1 MDSTGLAA
9 TTWDNFAGDGPF
21 CEHDLFLRLIQQ
33 SPGKVL
39 DVGFGTGRLML
50 SYLAAGIDVEGV
62 DSSGEMLAICRQK
75 AFERGL
81 SPVLYQQRMQALD
94 LGGRY

>member
-9 TTWDNFAGDGPF
+9 TTWDDFAGDGPF
-21 CEHDLFLRLIQQ
+21 WEHDLFFRLIQQ

-62 DSSGEMLAICRQK
+62 DSFGKCSPSADRRRSSVVCLRSSTSSGCR
-75 AFERGL
+75 L
-81 SPVLYQQRMQALD
+81 SI
-94 LGGRY
+94 